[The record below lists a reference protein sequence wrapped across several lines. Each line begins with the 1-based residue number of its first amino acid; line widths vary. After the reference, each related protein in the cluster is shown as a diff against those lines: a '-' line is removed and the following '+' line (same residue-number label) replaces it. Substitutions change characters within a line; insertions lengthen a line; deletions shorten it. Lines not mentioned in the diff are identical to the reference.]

1 MNVTV
6 YSTTTCPYCNM
17 LKKYLEENNVEYQEK
32 LVDQD
37 EEARKKML
45 EESGGFLG
53 VPFTTIQKNG
63 EIHTV
68 LGFDKGELNEILGV
82 GSK

>member
-17 LKKYLEENNVEYQEK
+17 LKDYLDEHDVPYQEK

-45 EESGGFLG
+45 AQSGGFLG
-53 VPFTTIQKNG
+53 VPFTVVEKNG
-63 EIHTV
+63 QEETV
-68 LGFDKGELNEILGV
+68 LGFDKGELNSLLDIKTE
-82 GSK
+82 

>member
-17 LKKYLEENNVEYQEK
+17 LKDYLEENGIDYQEK

-37 EEARKKML
+37 EEARKTML
-45 EESGGFLG
+45 SQSGGFLG
-53 VPFTTIQKNG
+53 VPFTVINKDG
-63 EIHTV
+63 EDHTV
-68 LGFDKGELNEILGV
+68 LGFDKGELKSLLEI
-82 GSK
+82 SE